1 VEITLIEVP
10 QPDGWPRRPET
21 VVRGTG
27 AVGLGVE
34 GIPWKIPGLGGYMTM
49 ATRACWPITRPSL
62 LLQLRDGRSD
72 DAWRTFVTT
81 YAPLVNRYC
90 RKKGLQDADAQD
102 ITQTVLLR
110 VRRFVYRPERG
121 RFRHW
126 LITVAAHE
134 IAHHFARIGRLGR
147 ELGHANTNEDGDGCD
162 AIVTCEDLDWERIYK
177 ARLLEVAIE
186 RVRPEFT
193 DEEWRAF
200 VAVALEVVAADDNE
214 RMVWV
219 DRSPTAQLAR
229 DFGRPVTWFYKLKF
243 RVSQRLK
250 AEVRYLAE
258 ELALLV

>member
-1 VEITLIEVP
+1 MTAHAR
-10 QPDGWPRRPET
+10 WP
-21 VVRGTG
+21 
-27 AVGLGVE
+27 
-34 GIPWKIPGLGGYMTM
+34 MTE
-49 ATRACWPITRPSL
+49 PNL
-62 LLQLRDGRSD
+62 LLRLQGDRAD
-72 DAWRTFVTT
+72 DAWRTFVAT
-81 YAPLVNRYC
+81 YAPLVYRYC

-102 ITQTVLLR
+102 ITQTVLPR

-126 LITVAAHE
+126 LITVAARE
-134 IAHHFARIGRLGR
+134 IAHHFARRGRLGR
-147 ELGHANTNEDGDGCD
+147 ELGHANTNEGGDGCD
-162 AIVTCEDLDWERIYK
+162 AIVAGEDLDWERIYK

-200 VAVALEVVAADDNE
+200 VAVALEEVSADDGE

-229 DFGRPVTWFYKLKF
+229 DFGRPVAWLYKLKF